1 MVARLHDYTITRE
14 PDAHVR
20 QMARSIV
27 NTSPIAPLR
36 GSPRRPACT
45 DVNAPAGQRRP
56 QAAGAVPAR
65 TLLAVAFAVVGVGVL
80 VWVIDPSFLHRRKPV
95 PLGPAPAKPVT
106 RSYDLKPAPQ
116 TVATD
121 LERVRVAIAQKGDLP
136 SGLAEATVRTLRW
149 LLTGSRGLYDKRPK
163 ACPQRKD
170 VVSDDAW
177 RMQTAGFINAPLNT
191 EQLEVRL
198 RVRRGKPL
206 PAPESGQTGF
216 RKTSYAAPRNRPG
229 CLDPQRQG
237 LDVYEVVLP
246 MQVRDPQGRPLDV
259 RVGLWYSYDPRQSAW
274 VLVSINLYDVPG
286 DTMVLAP
293 FP

>member
-1 MVARLHDYTITRE
+1 
-14 PDAHVR
+14 
-20 QMARSIV
+20 MARSIV
-27 NTSPIAPLR
+27 NTTPIALVS
-36 GSPRRPACT
+36 GSRRRRART
-45 DVNAPAGQRRP
+45 DANVPPGHRRLP
-56 QAAGAVPAR
+56 VAGAVPAR
-65 TLLAVAFAVVGVGVL
+65 TPLAVAFAVLGLGVL
-80 VWVIDPSFLHRRKPV
+80 VWVIDPSLLHRRTPV
-95 PLGPAPAKPVT
+95 PLGPAPAEPVT
-106 RSYDLKPAPQ
+106 RSYDLKPASQ
-116 TVATD
+116 TLATD
-121 LERVRVAIAQKGDLP
+121 LERVHAAIAQKGDVP

-170 VVSDDAW
+170 AVSDDGW
-177 RMQTAGFINAPLNT
+177 RMQTAGFANAPLNT
-191 EQLEVRL
+191 EQIEVRL

-216 RKTSYAAPRNRPG
+216 HETTYAAPRNQPG

-246 MQVRDPQGRPLDV
+246 MQVRDPQGRALDL
-259 RVGLWYSYDPRQSAW
+259 RVGLWYAYDVRQSAW
-274 VLVSINLYDVPG
+274 VLVAINLYDVPG